1 MYNRVEQFLIDS
13 DIIYKFQFG
22 FRKKYSTNHALLSIV
37 EKIKSNLDNKNF
49 ACGVFVDL
57 QKAFDTVYHK
67 ILLAKLSHC
76 GIKGNANKWFG
87 SYLSE
92 RAQSVSVNGFNSTE
106 MKVTCGV
113 PQGSII
119 VHLLFTLNIN
129 DMHNA

>member
-1 MYNRVEQFLIDS
+1 M
-13 DIIYKFQFG
+13 
-22 FRKKYSTNHALLSIV
+22 KK
-37 EKIKSNLDNKNF
+37 F

-57 QKAFDTVYHK
+57 QKAFDTVDHK

-92 RAQSVSVNGFNSTE
+92 HAQGVSVNGFNSTE

-113 PQGSII
+113 PQGSILGP
-119 VHLLFTLNIN
+119 LLFTLYIN
-129 DMHNA
+129 DMHNAFTKCLVHHFAMTPTFSLPTKTLPLFKKS